1 MEKTIK
7 EVFKDYNSNSFE
19 LNEAKIKTVNVFKKT
34 GRIELILIA
43 EKQIKILDLIA
54 FERYIEKRFGFKET
68 IIKIEYI
75 KLPPFTIIEE
85 WKNIIEYIAYKY
97 PLAKALLMGSIV
109 NVDGNNV
116 NINLALKGK
125 DILETRR
132 FDQIIAETMM
142 NLYNQKC
149 NVKFVE
155 KPLED
160 IMLHLQEQNKKL
172 EEEYILTIKNQEKE
186 SKKEK
191 IEEKKGL
198 DFLKPDLKDM
208 ALLRQENPEA
218 SLAELSKISGL
229 SRSGVNH
236 RLKKIVEIAKEL

>member
-1 MEKTIK
+1 MLK
-7 EVFKDYNSNSFE
+7 
-19 LNEAKIKTVNVFKKT
+19 
-34 GRIELILIA
+34 
-43 EKQIKILDLIA
+43 
-54 FERYIEKRFGFKET
+54 
-68 IIKIEYI
+68 
-75 KLPPFTIIEE
+75 
-85 WKNIIEYIAYKY
+85 
-97 PLAKALLMGSIV
+97 GSIV
-109 NVDGNNV
+109 NIDGNNV

-191 IEEKKGL
+191 IEEKKENC
-198 DFLKPDLKDM
+198 
-208 ALLRQENPEA
+208 LLN
-218 SLAELSKISGL
+218 
-229 SRSGVNH
+229 
-236 RLKKIVEIAKEL
+236 

>member
-1 MEKTIK
+1 MYLKNWKDRADINSRKTNK
-7 EVFKDYNSNSFE
+7 NFGSNSIW
-19 LNEAKIKTVNVFKKT
+19 KIY
-34 GRIELILIA
+34 R
-43 EKQIKILDLIA
+43 
-54 FERYIEKRFGFKET
+54 KRFGFKET

-97 PLAKALLMGSIV
+97 PLTKALLKGSIV

-160 IMLHLQEQNKKL
+160 IMLHLQEQNK
-172 EEEYILTIKNQEKE
+172 N
-186 SKKEK
+186 
-191 IEEKKGL
+191 
-198 DFLKPDLKDM
+198 
-208 ALLRQENPEA
+208 
-218 SLAELSKISGL
+218 
-229 SRSGVNH
+229 
-236 RLKKIVEIAKEL
+236 

>member
-1 MEKTIK
+1 MLK
-7 EVFKDYNSNSFE
+7 
-19 LNEAKIKTVNVFKKT
+19 
-34 GRIELILIA
+34 
-43 EKQIKILDLIA
+43 
-54 FERYIEKRFGFKET
+54 
-68 IIKIEYI
+68 
-75 KLPPFTIIEE
+75 
-85 WKNIIEYIAYKY
+85 
-97 PLAKALLMGSIV
+97 GSIV

-191 IEEKKGL
+191 IEEKKEEIKESPKQVIEEKQEENSPLIYGRSVKLKETLVKIADLSVDSGRVLL
-198 DFLKPDLKDM
+198 DGEILNIDSRELKSGKLLAMFDLYDGTSTITCK
-208 ALLRQENPEA
+208 AFWKKRKQRKYWEN
-218 SLAELSKISGL
+218 
-229 SRSGVNH
+229 
-236 RLKKIVEIAKEL
+236 

>member
-54 FERYIEKRFGFKET
+54 FERYLEKRFGFKET

-75 KLPPFTIIEE
+75 KLPHFTIIEE

-97 PLAKALLMGSIV
+97 PLAKALLKGSIV

-191 IEEKKGL
+191 IEEKKENC
-198 DFLKPDLKDM
+198 
-208 ALLRQENPEA
+208 LLN
-218 SLAELSKISGL
+218 L
-229 SRSGVNH
+229 
-236 RLKKIVEIAKEL
+236 

>member
-43 EKQIKILDLIA
+43 EKQIKILELIA

-97 PLAKALLMGSIV
+97 PLAKALLKGSIV

-191 IEEKKGL
+191 IEEKKENC
-198 DFLKPDLKDM
+198 
-208 ALLRQENPEA
+208 LLN
-218 SLAELSKISGL
+218 
-229 SRSGVNH
+229 
-236 RLKKIVEIAKEL
+236 